1 MLHYDYNRGTA
12 RNAVA
17 KYSGPVYSGVTAFC
31 LRRTGYSKSQGRR
44 PPPEREGFHRKGPK
58 LHLQAGCSFG
68 SLKSVYE

>member
-1 MLHYDYNRGTA
+1 MLHYNYNRGTA

-17 KYSGPVYSGVTAFC
+17 KYSGPCSGVRAFC
-31 LRRTGYSKSQGRR
+31 LRRTGLSQGRR
-44 PPPEREGFHRKGPK
+44 PPPEREGFHRKGPE